1 MANVDATTR
10 SLEERI
16 TSSFRIGY
24 KSLNFTLTKSNKR
37 MQRVVF
43 LEAGQEDL
51 PEGGLEAQM
60 MLDCTFSFPA

>member
-1 MANVDATTR
+1 M
-10 SLEERI
+10 LMPQHGLWKKGLG